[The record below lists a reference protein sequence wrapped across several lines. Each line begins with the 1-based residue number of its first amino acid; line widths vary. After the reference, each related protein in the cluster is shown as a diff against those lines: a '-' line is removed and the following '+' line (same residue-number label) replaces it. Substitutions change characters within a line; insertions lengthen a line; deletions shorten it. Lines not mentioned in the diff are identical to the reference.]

1 MKKIFFPVIVISLS
15 FILFSC
21 ASSVSQFKETCLQ
34 TYAYFP
40 DAEDCLQRKFLEV
53 AIEQDNSDVLQAIH
67 TDIISILKQKVYETK
82 MANSEAWFEYSD
94 MFEKFSISEEKQ
106 KILESYQKV
115 QKINLLLVIVPAHI
129 LN

>member
-21 ASSVSQFKETCLQ
+21 ASSVSQFKETCQQ
-34 TYAYFP
+34 TYGYFP

-82 MANSEAWFEYSD
+82 MANSEAWFEYND
-94 MFEKFSISEEKQ
+94 MFGKLSISEEKK
-106 KILESYQKV
+106 KILESYL
-115 QKINLLLVIVPAHI
+115 KILKN
-129 LN
+129 

>member
-1 MKKIFFPVIVISLS
+1 M
-15 FILFSC
+15 
-21 ASSVSQFKETCLQ
+21 
-34 TYAYFP
+34 
-40 DAEDCLQRKFLEV
+40 QRKFLEV

>member
-1 MKKIFFPVIVISLS
+1 
-15 FILFSC
+15 
-21 ASSVSQFKETCLQ
+21 
-34 TYAYFP
+34 
-40 DAEDCLQRKFLEV
+40 
-53 AIEQDNSDVLQAIH
+53 
-67 TDIISILKQKVYETK
+67 

-115 QKINLLLVIVPAHI
+115 QKINLLLVVVPAHI

>member
-1 MKKIFFPVIVISLS
+1 MKKTLFLIIIVNFS

-21 ASSVSQFKETCLQ
+21 ATSISQFKETCQQ

-40 DAEDCLQRKFLEV
+40 DAEDCLERKFLEV

-94 MFEKFSISEEKQ
+94 MFGKFSISEEKQ
-106 KILESYQKV
+106 KILESYKKV
-115 QKINLLLVIVPAHI
+115 LKN
-129 LN
+129 

>member
-1 MKKIFFPVIVISLS
+1 M
-15 FILFSC
+15 
-21 ASSVSQFKETCLQ
+21 
-34 TYAYFP
+34 
-40 DAEDCLQRKFLEV
+40 QRKFLEV

-106 KILESYQKV
+106 KILEFVHGKYFNRKLSETLQKRTCRADSA
-115 QKINLLLVIVPAHI
+115 QSKN
-129 LN
+129 